1 MGAGNDRNE
10 DAGDP
15 ARTLEE
21 ARRRKLRVGIVVAG
35 LAFALVVLALVVTVL
50 IVGSGR

>member
-1 MGAGNDRNE
+1 MGAGNDGNKG
-10 DAGDP
+10 AGDS
-15 ARTLEE
+15 ARTPVE
-21 ARRRKLRVGIVVAG
+21 ARRRKLQVGIVVAG